1 MVDVNLLSLARDLR
15 ARAHEILAR
24 AETMYDTEAQQTM
37 REVVARHEKLAERV
51 EQGFGATE
59 M

>member
-15 ARAHEILAR
+15 TRAHEILAR
-24 AETMYDTEAQQTM
+24 AETMYDTDAQQAM
-37 REVVARHEKLAERV
+37 REVAARHEKLAQRV
-51 EQGFGATE
+51 EQGFGAAE